1 MCTVFS
7 LSPHTITLSYSPSSS
22 HSSLSTLLFPSSFL
36 LDLPFHLSLPLL
48 SSPQAIQLEKALVHS
63 TRDSEINS
71 SIATFYQL
79 KYGTTEP
86 NLSRIDSTIRHAT
99 MSSSSRVNLRIKKI
113 SKDGMGGAG
122 GMSSV
127 DSNTDLNSPLQ
138 KGGEGEGGDSPS
150 SVTRDGEDF
159 YEEMSGVGGG
169 IEEVDN
175 SDDEDGA
182 YTFMFHGTRGKEMTE
197 TTENTRDEK
206 EKEILQS
213 DSMKRAIQLTLSAKS
228 LESSP
233 VKEPV
238 SPIKEP
244 LPSVEEHKD
253 SIDNASNDSQGE
265 STSASSLINER
276 DPRYYVN
283 LEVFNNIGNEEAK
296 GKQSKSTLYNL

>member
-22 HSSLSTLLFPSSFL
+22 HPLFVTLFFSSSFF
-36 LDLPFHLSLPLL
+36 DLPFHLSLPLL

-169 IEEVDN
+169 IEEDG

-182 YTFMFHGTRGKEMTE
+182 YTFMFHGTRGKETTE

-213 DSMKRAIQLTLSAKS
+213 ESMKRAIQLTLSAKS

-283 LEVFNNIGNEEAK
+283 PEVFNNIGNEEAK
-296 GKQSKSTLYNL
+296 GKQSKSTLHNL